1 MHRIVSAVPLVGALA
16 LGLLTTGAMTGCY
29 SEVESPQAAQPADEV
44 PAEETQTSERDPD
57 DAYEARSTL
66 GKAKQ
71 TAQRT
76 VDKLEER
83 DRELQKQ
90 IDDQ

>member
-1 MHRIVSAVPLVGALA
+1 MHRIVSVTPLVSALA
-16 LGLLTTGAMTGCY
+16 LGLLATGAMTGCY
-29 SEVESPQAAQPADEV
+29 SELDPPPATEAADET
-44 PAEETQTSERDPD
+44 PAEETTPSERSTD

-71 TAQRT
+71 TAERT

-90 IDDQ
+90 MDDQ

>member
-1 MHRIVSAVPLVGALA
+1 MGRNVFATPLVSALA
-16 LGLLTTGAMTGCY
+16 LGLLATGAMTGCY
-29 SEVESPQAAQPADEV
+29 SELDPPPATEPADET
-44 PAEETQTSERDPD
+44 PAEETQRPERNTD

-71 TAQRT
+71 TAERS
-76 VDKLEER
+76 VDKMEER

>member
-1 MHRIVSAVPLVGALA
+1 MHRIVSATSLVSALA

-29 SEVESPQAAQPADEV
+29 DDVESPQAAQPADEV
-44 PAEETQTSERDPD
+44 PAEETTPSERSTD

-71 TAQRT
+71 TAERT

-90 IDDQ
+90 MDDQ

>member
-1 MHRIVSAVPLVGALA
+1 MHRIVSVTPLVSALV
-16 LGLLTTGAMTGCY
+16 LGLVATGAMTGCY
-29 SEVESPQAAQPADEV
+29 TELDPPPAAEPADET
-44 PAEETQTSERDPD
+44 PAEETQKSERNTD

-71 TAQRT
+71 TAERT

-90 IDDQ
+90 MDDQ

>member
-1 MHRIVSAVPLVGALA
+1 MHRTVSAAPLVSLLA
-16 LGLLTTGAMTGCY
+16 LGLLATGAMTGCY
-29 SEVESPQAAQPADEV
+29 SEVESPLAAQPADEA
-44 PAEETQTSERDPD
+44 PPEETKPSERTSD

>member
-1 MHRIVSAVPLVGALA
+1 MHRIVSASPLVSLLS
-16 LGLLTTGAMTGCY
+16 LGLLAAGEMTGCY
-29 SEVESPQAAQPADEV
+29 SEVDPPQAAQPADET
-44 PAEETQTSERDPD
+44 PAEETQTSERDSD

-71 TAQRT
+71 TAERT

-90 IDDQ
+90 MDDQ